1 MTMVDI
7 LLIDNSNIFIG
18 LNRFSTPSSR
28 FSRLPVR
35 FDYIKFTKTF
45 CDNDKLVEKILV
57 GSTPPP
63 NDNFW
68 LFMINKG
75 FTVETFERTP
85 NGEKAVDTELV
96 AQGLDAIEKYNEPG
110 RLVLMSGDY
119 DMLPLVKRAHSRGWK
134 VIVWTWKDSINTS
147 YKKSAYIDSVL
158 FIDDIQDDYVFFEPT
173 ENNGY
178 RETLGQRT
186 HREEKERIALQEK
199 QEQQRIALR
208 EKQERERIKQAE
220 QKAQKKSD
228 KKKVLV
234 GIGGAAALL
243 ISGALLIS
251 KKNN

>member
-1 MTMVDI
+1 MVDI

>member
-18 LNRFSTPSSR
+18 LNRFYTSNANSSR
-28 FSRLPVR
+28 LRVR
-35 FDYIKFTKTF
+35 FDYIKFTKIF
-45 CDNDKLVEKILV
+45 FDNKKQVEKILV

-68 LFMINKG
+68 SFMIKKG
-75 FTVETFERTP
+75 FKVTTFERTI

-96 AQGLDAIEKYNEPG
+96 AQGLDAINNYDIPG
-110 RLVLMSGDY
+110 RLVLMSGDS
-119 DMLPLVKRAHSRGWK
+119 DMLPLVQRAHDKGWE
-134 VIVWTWKDSINTS
+134 VIIWTWKDSITTS

-173 ENNGY
+173 EDIAY
-178 RETLGQRT
+178 RETLGQRVY
-186 HREEKERIALQEK
+186 REEEERLALQE
-199 QEQQRIALR
+199 
-208 EKQERERIKQAE
+208 ERERQRIKREE
-220 QKAQKKSD
+220 QKAQDNTDNNSLIKKA
-228 KKKVLV
+228 L
-234 GIGGAAALL
+234 IGGAAALL

>member
-18 LNRFSTPSSR
+18 LNRFSTPSSS

-96 AQGLDAIEKYNEPG
+96 AQGLDAINNYDIPG
-110 RLVLMSGDY
+110 RLVLMSGDS
-119 DMLPLVKRAHSRGWK
+119 DMLPLVQRAHDKGWE
-134 VIVWTWKDSINTS
+134 VIIWTWKDSITTS

-173 ENNGY
+173 EGIAY

-186 HREEKERIALQEK
+186 HREEEERLALQEAQKQKRIALQEK
-199 QEQQRIALR
+199 QQAQQ
-208 EKQERERIKQAE
+208 
-220 QKAQKKSD
+220 AQQNSD
-228 KKKVLV
+228 QKKVLTWL
-234 GIGGAAALL
+234 ASA
-243 ISGALLIS
+243 GALAATIFIY
-251 KKNN
+251 KKNR

>member
-1 MTMVDI
+1 MADI

-18 LNRFSTPSSR
+18 LNRFYTSNANSSR
-28 FSRLPVR
+28 LRVR

-96 AQGLDAIEKYNEPG
+96 AQGLDAINNYDIPG
-110 RLVLMSGDY
+110 RLVLMSGDS
-119 DMLPLVKRAHSRGWK
+119 DMLPLVQRAHDKGWE
-134 VIVWTWKDSINTS
+134 VIIWTWKDSITTS

-173 ENNGY
+173 EDIAY
-178 RETLGQRT
+178 RETLGQRVY
-186 HREEKERIALQEK
+186 REEEERLALQE
-199 QEQQRIALR
+199 
-208 EKQERERIKQAE
+208 ERERQRIKREE
-220 QKAQKKSD
+220 QKAQDNTDNNSLIKKA
-228 KKKVLV
+228 L
-234 GIGGAAALL
+234 IGGAAALL

>member
-18 LNRFSTPSSR
+18 LNRFSTSSSR

-134 VIVWTWKDSINTS
+134 VIVWTWKDGISTTFE
-147 YKKSAYIDSVL
+147 KSTFIDEVL

-173 ENNGY
+173 EGIAY

-186 HREEKERIALQEK
+186 HREEEERLALQEAQK
-199 QEQQRIALR
+199 QKRIAHQEKQKEQQ
-208 EKQERERIKQAE
+208 
-220 QKAQKKSD
+220 AQQNSD
-228 KKKVLV
+228 QKKVLTWL
-234 GIGGAAALL
+234 ASA
-243 ISGALLIS
+243 GALAATIFIY
-251 KKNN
+251 KKHR

>member
-18 LNRFSTPSSR
+18 LNRFYTSSSS

-35 FDYIKFTKTF
+35 FDYIKFTKIF
-45 CDNDKLVEKILV
+45 FDNKKQVEKILV

-68 LFMINKG
+68 SFMIKKG
-75 FTVETFERTP
+75 FKVTTFERTI

-134 VIVWTWKDSINTS
+134 VIVWTWKDGISTTFE
-147 YKKSAYIDSVL
+147 KSTFIDEVL

-173 ENNGY
+173 EGIAS

-186 HREEKERIALQEK
+186 HREEEERLALQE
-199 QEQQRIALR
+199 
-208 EKQERERIKQAE
+208 
-220 QKAQKKSD
+220 AQK
-228 KKKVLV
+228 
-234 GIGGAAALL
+234 
-243 ISGALLIS
+243 
-251 KKNN
+251 

>member
-1 MTMVDI
+1 MTMADI
-7 LLIDNSNIFIG
+7 LLIDNSNIFVG
-18 LNRFSTPSSR
+18 LNRFSTSNS
-28 FSRLPVR
+28 SRLPVR
-35 FDYIKFTKTF
+35 FDYIKFTKIF
-45 CDNDKLVEKILV
+45 FDNEKQVEKILV

-68 LFMINKG
+68 TFMTKKG
-75 FTVETFERTP
+75 FKVTTFERTI

-96 AQGLDAIEKYNEPG
+96 AQGLDAINNYNKPG
-110 RLVLMSGDY
+110 RLVLMSGDS
-119 DMLPLVKRAHSRGWK
+119 DMLPLVQRAHDKGWE

-173 ENNGY
+173 ENHGY

-251 KKNN
+251 NKNH